1 MMGFKE
7 LAARDI
13 TNTFLNPD
21 EFGELHKIDGRIMT
35 IIIDG
40 MEVIERSKKQIEH
53 GRVDGIYEKQ
63 ILFYV
68 SRKDFGPLP
77 VIGRKLTLDSGNYRV
92 VDAVDEGGIYS
103 ITLGV
108 NKS

>member
-13 TNTFLNPD
+13 TNVFLNQE
-21 EFGELHKIDGRIMT
+21 EFGEVHEVDGRRMT

-40 MEVIERSKKQIEH
+40 MEVVERSKKQVEH
-53 GRVDGIYEKQ
+53 GRIDGIYEKQ
-63 ILFYV
+63 IIVYV
-68 SRKDFGPLP
+68 SRGQFGQLP
-77 VIGRKLTLDSGNYRV
+77 SIGRRLVLDHKNYRV
-92 VDAVDEGGIYS
+92 MDAVDEGGMYS
-103 ITLGV
+103 ITLGA

>member
-13 TNTFLNPD
+13 QTVFLNSD
-21 EFGELHKIDGRIMT
+21 EFGEIHNVDGKSMT
-35 IIIDG
+35 VIIDG
-40 MEVIERSKKQIEH
+40 MEVVERSKKQIEH

-63 ILFYV
+63 IIMYV
-68 SRKDFGPLP
+68 SRSQFGNLP
-77 VIGRKLTLDSGNYRV
+77 AIGRRLTLDRNNYRV
-92 VDAVDEGGIYS
+92 TDAVDEGGMYS

-108 NKS
+108 AKT